1 MLLRSKNLIHTQE
14 MSLGEKK
21 KRKRKK
27 EKSLQKK
34 HVFTPSEYLQGM
46 KKRGQK

>member
-14 MSLGEKK
+14 MSLGEK